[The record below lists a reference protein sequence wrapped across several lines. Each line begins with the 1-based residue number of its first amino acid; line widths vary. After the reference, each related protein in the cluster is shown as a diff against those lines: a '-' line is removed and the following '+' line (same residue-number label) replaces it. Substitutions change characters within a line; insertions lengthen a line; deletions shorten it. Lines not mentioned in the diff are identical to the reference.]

1 MYGHRTP
8 NIIGRSFRASWRQL
22 ARPGIQEFQK
32 LLDTGVRRYDTKG
45 VQGLVNELLR
55 YHTQLRMNLL
65 PRALLLSAVLLFCGS
80 KSTPAQ
86 ILKIPYV
93 SISGFQAPLYLG
105 ERAGLFKK
113 NQLEA
118 QLIYMP
124 GGSLIVQT
132 LLSGDVG
139 VASLA
144 PPSAV
149 AAWVKGAELA
159 LIAGGIERALNVL
172 MVQPKIK
179 KPEDLKGKRVAIS
192 RFGSLSDVSLRD
204 ALAFYHLKP
213 NQDVQVAQLGGLG
226 ERMTALTSGAVDGAI
241 LNVDQVFQAE
251 KLGFQILIDL
261 RKLPLTYST
270 QGVVASRNFLRA
282 DRSAAKR
289 FLRVYLEGIKIFKT
303 DKEFSMETLGRYIK
317 TTDREILS
325 KTYDVYREAWE
336 SVPLV
341 HRAGIQQALDSLP
354 EAKGAKVN
362 LDNLIDN
369 SLINELEK
377 EGFLKELYPGGEK
390 R

>member
-1 MYGHRTP
+1 VHRKATFL
-8 NIIGRSFRASWRQL
+8 ILSFLLALFSNDLAS
-22 ARPGIQEFQK
+22 
-32 LLDTGVRRYDTKG
+32 
-45 VQGLVNELLR
+45 
-55 YHTQLRMNLL
+55 
-65 PRALLLSAVLLFCGS
+65 
-80 KSTPAQ
+80 AQ
-86 ILKIPYV
+86 TLKIPYV

-159 LIAGGIERALNVL
+159 LVAGISARKFS
-172 MVQPKIK
+172 QCDK
-179 KPEDLKGKRVAIS
+179 KPEREGRSGDQPFRS
-192 RFGSLSDVSLRD
+192 RPMSRCATLAFTTRANRTCRWEA
-204 ALAFYHLKP
+204 ALA
-213 NQDVQVAQLGGLG
+213 
-226 ERMTALTSGAVDGAI
+226 RMGHSRHAVDGAI

-251 KLGFQILIDL
+251 KSGFQVLIDL
-261 RKLPLTYST
+261 RKLPLNYST
-270 QGVVASRNFLRA
+270 QGIVVSKDFLRA
-282 DRSAAKR
+282 QRSAVKR
-289 FLRVYLEGIKIFKT
+289 FLRVYIEGIKLFKT

-317 TTDREILS
+317 TSDREILS

-336 SVPLV
+336 TVPLV
-341 HRAGIQQALDSLP
+341 RREGIQQALDSIP
-354 EAKGAKVN
+354 EAKNAKLN
-362 LDNLIDN
+362 LDSLIDN
-369 SLINELEK
+369 SLIQELEK
-377 EGFLKELYPGGEK
+377 EGFFKELYPEGAK

>member
-1 MYGHRTP
+1 MRMKWS
-8 NIIGRSFRASWRQL
+8 IGILFIFLSFIVSGIAS
-22 ARPGIQEFQK
+22 
-32 LLDTGVRRYDTKG
+32 
-45 VQGLVNELLR
+45 
-55 YHTQLRMNLL
+55 TQ
-65 PRALLLSAVLLFCGS
+65 
-80 KSTPAQ
+80 T
-86 ILKIPYV
+86 LKIPYV

-132 LLSGDVG
+132 LLSNEVG

-149 AAWVKGAELA
+149 SAWAKGAELA
-159 LIAGGIERALNVL
+159 LVAGGIERALNVL
-172 MVQPKIK
+172 MVNPKIK
-179 KPEDLKGKRVAIS
+179 KPDDLKGKRVAIS

-204 ALAFYHLKP
+204 ALAFHKLRAH
-213 NQDVQVAQLGGLG
+213 QDVVVAQMGGLG
-226 ERMTALTSGAVDGAI
+226 ERLVALTSGVVDGAI

-251 KLGFQILIDL
+251 KMGFQVLIDL

-270 QGVVASRNFLRA
+270 QGIVVSKDFLRA
-282 DRSAAKR
+282 QRSTVKR
-289 FLRVYLEGIKIFKT
+289 FLRVYIEGIKIFKT
-303 DKEFSMETLGRYIK
+303 EKEFSMETLGRYIK
-317 TTDREILS
+317 TSDREILS

-341 HRAGIQQALDSLP
+341 RREGIQQALDSIP
-354 EAKGAKVN
+354 EAKNAKLN
-362 LDNLIDN
+362 LDGLIDN
-369 SLINELEK
+369 SIIQELQK
-377 EGFLKELYPGGEK
+377 EGFLKELYPDGAM

>member
-1 MYGHRTP
+1 VHRP
-8 NIIGRSFRASWRQL
+8 ILFLILSF
-22 ARPGIQEFQK
+22 F
-32 LLDTGVRRYDTKG
+32 
-45 VQGLVNELLR
+45 
-55 YHTQLRMNLL
+55 
-65 PRALLLSAVLLFCGS
+65 LSAFS
-80 KSTPAQ
+80 NNFASAQ
-86 ILKIPYV
+86 TLKIPYV

-159 LIAGGIERALNVL
+159 LVAGGIERALNVL
-172 MVQPKIK
+172 MVNPKIK
-179 KPEDLKGKRVAIS
+179 KPDDLKGKRVAIS

-204 ALAFYHLKP
+204 ALAFYKLRA
-213 NQDVQVAQLGGLG
+213 NQDVQVAQMGGLG
-226 ERMTALTSGAVDGAI
+226 ERMVALTSGAVDGAI

-251 KLGFQILIDL
+251 KLGFQVLIDL
-261 RKLPLTYST
+261 RKLPLNYST
-270 QGVVASRNFLRA
+270 QGIVVSKDFLRVQ
-282 DRSAAKR
+282 RSAVKR
-289 FLRVYLEGIKIFKT
+289 FLRVYIEGIKIFKT
-303 DKEFSMETLGRYIK
+303 DKELSMDTLGRYIK
-317 TTDREILS
+317 SSDREILS
-325 KTYDVYREAWE
+325 KTYDVYRDAWE

-341 HRAGIQQALDSLP
+341 RREGIQQALDGIP
-354 EAKGAKVN
+354 EASAKSAKLN
-362 LDNLIDN
+362 LDGLIDN
-369 SLINELEK
+369 SIIQELEK
-377 EGFLKELYPGGEK
+377 EGFLKELYPEGVK

>member
-1 MYGHRTP
+1 MRVKWS
-8 NIIGRSFRASWRQL
+8 IGFLSVILSFAVI
-22 ARPGIQEFQK
+22 GI
-32 LLDTGVRRYDTKG
+32 
-45 VQGLVNELLR
+45 
-55 YHTQLRMNLL
+55 
-65 PRALLLSAVLLFCGS
+65 AA
-80 KSTPAQ
+80 AQ
-86 ILKIPYV
+86 TLKVPYV

-132 LLSGDVG
+132 LLSNEVS

-159 LIAGGIERALNVL
+159 IVAGGIERALNVL
-172 MVQPKIK
+172 MVNPKVK
-179 KPEDLKGKRVAIS
+179 RVEDLKGKRVAIS

-204 ALAFYHLKP
+204 ALAFYKLRP
-213 NQDVQVAQLGGLG
+213 NQDVVVAQMGGLG
-226 ERMTALTSGAVDGAI
+226 ERMVALTSGAVDGAI

-251 KLGFQILIDL
+251 KLGFQVLIDL

-270 QGVVASRNFLRA
+270 QGIVVSKDFLRA
-282 DRSAAKR
+282 QRSTVKR
-289 FLRVYLEGIKIFKT
+289 FLKVYIEGIKIFKT

-325 KTYDVYREAWE
+325 KTYDVYRDAWE

-341 HRAGIQQALDSLP
+341 RRDGIQQALGSIP
-354 EAKGAKVN
+354 EAKGTKLN

-369 SLINELEK
+369 SLIQELEK
-377 EGFLKELYPGGEK
+377 ASSIRTAQNVNRWLGA
-390 R
+390 

>member
-1 MYGHRTP
+1 MLFKWLLCAFSVLTTL
-8 NIIGRSFRASWRQL
+8 L
-22 ARPGIQEFQK
+22 AHSI
-32 LLDTGVRRYDTKG
+32 V
-45 VQGLVNELLR
+45 
-55 YHTQLRMNLL
+55 
-65 PRALLLSAVLLFCGS
+65 A
-80 KSTPAQ
+80 AQ
-86 ILKIPYV
+86 TLKIPYV

-132 LLSGDVG
+132 LLSNEVG

-149 AAWVKGAELA
+149 GAWVKGAELS
-159 LIAGGIERALNVL
+159 LVAGGIERALNVL
-172 MVQPKIK
+172 MVNPKIK
-179 KPEDLKGKRVAIS
+179 RIEDLKGKRVAIS

-204 ALAFYHLKP
+204 ALAFHKLRA
-213 NQDVQVAQLGGLG
+213 NQDVVVAQIGGLG
-226 ERMTALTSGAVDGAI
+226 ERMVALTSGVVDGAI

-270 QGVVASRNFLRA
+270 QGVVVSNNFLRA
-282 DRSAAKR
+282 QRSTVKR
-289 FLRVYLEGIKIFKT
+289 FLRVYIEGIKIFKT
-303 DKEFSMETLGRYIK
+303 DKEYSMETLGRYIK
-317 TTDREILS
+317 TSDREILS
-325 KTYDVYREAWE
+325 KTYDVYRDAWE

-341 HRAGIQQALDSLP
+341 RREGIQQALDSIP
-354 EAKGAKVN
+354 EAKGVKLN

-369 SLINELEK
+369 SLIHELEK
-377 EGFLKELYPGGEK
+377 EGFLAELYPDK
-390 R
+390 SK

>member
-1 MYGHRTP
+1 MRVKWS
-8 NIIGRSFRASWRQL
+8 IGFLSVILSFAVI
-22 ARPGIQEFQK
+22 GI
-32 LLDTGVRRYDTKG
+32 
-45 VQGLVNELLR
+45 
-55 YHTQLRMNLL
+55 
-65 PRALLLSAVLLFCGS
+65 AA
-80 KSTPAQ
+80 AQ
-86 ILKIPYV
+86 TLKVPYV

-124 GGSLIVQT
+124 GGSLIVQA
-132 LLSGDVG
+132 LLSNEVR

-159 LIAGGIERALNVL
+159 IVAGGIERALNVL
-172 MVQPKIK
+172 MVNPKVK
-179 KPEDLKGKRVAIS
+179 RVEDLKGKRVAIS

-204 ALAFYHLKP
+204 ALAFYKLRP
-213 NQDVQVAQLGGLG
+213 NQDVVVAQMGGLG
-226 ERMTALTSGAVDGAI
+226 ERMVALTSGAVDGAI

-251 KLGFQILIDL
+251 KLGFQVLIDL

-270 QGVVASRNFLRA
+270 QGIVVSKDFLRA
-282 DRSAAKR
+282 QRSTVKR
-289 FLRVYLEGIKIFKT
+289 FLKVYIEGIKIFKT
-303 DKEFSMETLGRYIK
+303 DKEFSMQTLGRYIK

-325 KTYDVYREAWE
+325 KTYDVYRDAWE

-341 HRAGIQQALDSLP
+341 RRDGIQQALDSIP
-354 EAKGAKVN
+354 EAKGTKLN

-369 SLINELEK
+369 SLIQELEK
-377 EGFLKELYPGGEK
+377 EGFLKELYPEGQK

>member
-1 MYGHRTP
+1 MLFKWSLCAFSVLT
-8 NIIGRSFRASWRQL
+8 
-22 ARPGIQEFQK
+22 
-32 LLDTGVRRYDTKG
+32 
-45 VQGLVNELLR
+45 
-55 YHTQLRMNLL
+55 
-65 PRALLLSAVLLFCGS
+65 ALLAHSIVA
-80 KSTPAQ
+80 AQ
-86 ILKIPYV
+86 TLKIPYV

-132 LLSGDVG
+132 LLSNEVG

-149 AAWVKGAELA
+149 GAWVKGAELS
-159 LIAGGIERALNVL
+159 LVAGGIERALNVL
-172 MVQPKIK
+172 MVNPKIK
-179 KPEDLKGKRVAIS
+179 RIEDLKGKRVAIS

-204 ALAFYHLKP
+204 ALAFHKLRA
-213 NQDVQVAQLGGLG
+213 NQDVLVAQLGGLG
-226 ERMTALTSGAVDGAI
+226 ERMGALTSGVVDGAI

-251 KLGFQILIDL
+251 KMGFQILIDL

-270 QGVVASRNFLRA
+270 QGVVVSNNFLRA
-282 DRSAAKR
+282 QRSTVKR
-289 FLRVYLEGIKIFKT
+289 FLRVYIEGIKIFKT
-303 DKEFSMETLGRYIK
+303 DKEYSMETLGRYIK
-317 TTDREILS
+317 TSDREILS
-325 KTYDVYREAWE
+325 KTYDVYRDAWE

-341 HRAGIQQALDSLP
+341 RREGIQQALDSIP
-354 EAKGAKVN
+354 EAKGVKLN

-369 SLINELEK
+369 SLIHELEK
-377 EGFLKELYPGGEK
+377 EGFLAELYPDKPK

>member
-1 MYGHRTP
+1 MRQRT
-8 NIIGRSFRASWRQL
+8 SFLILGIFISSFLDQL
-22 ARPGIQEFQK
+22 A
-32 LLDTGVRRYDTKG
+32 
-45 VQGLVNELLR
+45 
-55 YHTQLRMNLL
+55 
-65 PRALLLSAVLLFCGS
+65 SAQ
-80 KSTPAQ
+80 T
-86 ILKIPYV
+86 LKVPYV

-113 NQLEA
+113 NQLDA

-139 VASLA
+139 IASLA

-159 LIAGGIERALNVL
+159 LVAGGIERALNVL
-172 MVQPKIK
+172 MVNPKIK
-179 KPEDLKGKRVAIS
+179 NPDDLKGKRVAIS

-204 ALAFYHLKP
+204 ALAFYKLKA
-213 NQDVQVAQLGGLG
+213 NQDVAVAQMGGLG
-226 ERMTALTSGAVDGAI
+226 ERMVALTSGVVDGAI

-251 KLGFQILIDL
+251 KLGFQVLIDL

-270 QGVVASRNFLRA
+270 QGIVVSKDFLRA
-282 DRSAAKR
+282 QRSTVKR
-289 FLRVYLEGIKIFKT
+289 FLRVYIEGIKIFKT

-317 TTDREILS
+317 TGDREILS

-341 HRAGIQQALDSLP
+341 RREGIQQALDSIP
-354 EAKGAKVN
+354 EASAKSAKLN
-362 LDNLIDN
+362 LDSLIDN
-369 SLINELEK
+369 SIIQELEK
-377 EGFLKELYPGGEK
+377 EGFIRELYPAGAK

>member
-1 MYGHRTP
+1 MR
-8 NIIGRSFRASWRQL
+8 
-22 ARPGIQEFQK
+22 
-32 LLDTGVRRYDTKG
+32 
-45 VQGLVNELLR
+45 
-55 YHTQLRMNLL
+55 
-65 PRALLLSAVLLFCGS
+65 S
-80 KSTPAQ
+80 KSLIRAFLFFLTFFLSSLAAAQ
-86 ILKIPYV
+86 TLKIPYV

-132 LLSGDVG
+132 LLSNEVG

-144 PPSAV
+144 PPSV
-149 AAWVKGAELA
+149 VSAWVKGAELA
-159 LIAGGIERALNVL
+159 LVAGGIERALNVL
-172 MVQPKIK
+172 MVNPKIK
-179 KPEDLKGKRVAIS
+179 KVDDLKGKRVAIS

-204 ALAFYHLKP
+204 ALAFHKLRP
-213 NQDVQVAQLGGLG
+213 NQDVVVAQMGGLG
-226 ERMTALTSGAVDGAI
+226 ERMVALTSGAVDGAI

-270 QGVVASRNFLRA
+270 QGIVVSKDFLRA
-282 DRSAAKR
+282 QRSTVKR
-289 FLRVYLEGIKIFKT
+289 FLKVYVEGIKIFKT
-303 DKEFSMETLGRYIK
+303 DKEFSMDTLGRYIK

-325 KTYDVYREAWE
+325 KTYDVYKEAWE

-341 HRAGIQQALDSLP
+341 RRDGIQQALDSIP

-369 SLINELEK
+369 SLIQELEK
-377 EGFLKELYPGGEK
+377 EGFLRELYPDSQK

>member
-1 MYGHRTP
+1 MRMKSST
-8 NIIGRSFRASWRQL
+8 
-22 ARPGIQEFQK
+22 GI
-32 LLDTGVRRYDTKG
+32 LL
-45 VQGLVNELLR
+45 NF
-55 YHTQLRMNLL
+55 L
-65 PRALLLSAVLLFCGS
+65 PFILCAITA
-80 KSTPAQ
+80 AQ
-86 ILKIPYV
+86 TLKVPYV

-132 LLSGDVG
+132 LLSNEVG

-149 AAWVKGAELA
+149 SAWVKGAELA
-159 LIAGGIERALNVL
+159 IVAGGIERALNVL
-172 MVQPKIK
+172 MVNPRIK
-179 KPEDLKGKRVAIS
+179 RVDDLKGKRVAIS

-204 ALAFYHLKP
+204 ALAFYKLKP
-213 NQDVQVAQLGGLG
+213 NQDVVVAQMGGLG
-226 ERMTALTSGAVDGAI
+226 ERMVALTSGVVDGAI

-251 KLGFQILIDL
+251 KLGFQVLIDL

-270 QGVVASRNFLRA
+270 QGIVVSRDFLRA
-282 DRSAAKR
+282 QRSTVKR
-289 FLRVYLEGIKIFKT
+289 FLKVYIEGIKIFKT
-303 DKEFSMETLGRYIK
+303 DKEFSMDTLSRYIK
-317 TTDREILS
+317 TSDREILS

-341 HRAGIQQALDSLP
+341 RREGIQQALDSIP
-354 EAKGAKVN
+354 EAKNAKLN
-362 LDNLIDN
+362 LDSLIDN
-369 SLINELEK
+369 SIIQELQK
-377 EGFLKELYPGGEK
+377 EGFLKELYPEGAK